1 MAASIGGLCGHEAVE
16 SSGPCLHG
24 RFALVVGIFRVF
36 FRILDPRPCPQPSY
50 NWDNRYQAATPVPPP
65 LPLDM
70 SLRLKRW
77 TVGTTEQRRFM
88 VCPKSVTSPLRSRVV
103 FPNVV
108 LATGMAP
115 ANLPSSSNLSRG
127 GVSSLCRKCVSLT
140 V

>member
-77 TVGTTEQRRFM
+77 TVGTTEQRRFYGLS
-88 VCPKSVTSPLRSRVV
+88 KKRDRS
-103 FPNVV
+103 
-108 LATGMAP
+108 LAEQGGVSERRAGHP
-115 ANLPSSSNLSRG
+115 GKASANLPS
-127 GVSSLCRKCVSLT
+127 
-140 V
+140 